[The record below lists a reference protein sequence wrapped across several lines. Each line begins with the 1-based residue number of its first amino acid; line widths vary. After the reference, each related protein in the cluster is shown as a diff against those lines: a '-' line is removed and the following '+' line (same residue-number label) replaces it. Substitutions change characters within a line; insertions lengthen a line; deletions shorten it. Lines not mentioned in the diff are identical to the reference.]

1 MTYKGIGEYR
11 AITLTIGEDNV
22 TGTTGNDTI
31 SAPIVQESG
40 GGTAASLE
48 DIDVV
53 DGGAG
58 TDTMNVTLTAGDA
71 PAANV
76 SNVEV
81 INVRATGGATIDL
94 ANVTGVEQVW
104 NKGSNDV
111 ALVIDNASS
120 TDITFGVA
128 NTAADSVIVFADDAV
143 DGTADELKLV
153 LSSASD
159 ADISADNA
167 SANGNVIEAVSL
179 TVTGDNVADI
189 TGVGNAVETLTIT
202 GTGSVDLTVD
212 ATALATLDA
221 SAMTEALDIDI
232 SAASSTALNV
242 ETGAGDDR
250 VVIDGD
256 LLIAANDEIVV
267 ALGAGTNTLALT
279 NIDTQTA
286 MGTLVFDAA
295 TLTGVS
301 AVEFTDAALIGAAA
315 TIDFDGI
322 TVDSIVF
329 ADVVNADGFSL
340 ALDNTA
346 TTLDVTFEGTFNV
359 ATTDVADLEFVNA
372 EVVTLNVGDDVIG
385 ATILGEA
392 LTDLTVNVTAD
403 AASFGIAT
411 AATDLVTIE
420 GQGDA
425 DLDTLTSITLND
437 TSDAGDAVFI
447 VDLVDTTVVSTIA
460 LSGGEATDFTIDVSL
475 AAFDGAVTVE
485 IGDFGVDADGVTAG
499 GLSYTSDDANGVRET
514 FKFVGTN
521 IGDITIETGS
531 FLAGIGATADRL
543 DFSQIAGIDALDDLS
558 IELVG
563 ADTVITAADGQFD
576 GTITVTGVDLTTDA
590 VNFIL

>member
-1 MTYKGIGEYR
+1 MTS
-11 AITLTIGEDNV
+11 TWWLTVGEDNIV
-22 TGTTGNDTI
+22 GTAGNDTI
-31 SAPIVQESG
+31 SAPIVQNNTGLTVETLES
-40 GGTAASLE
+40 
-48 DIDVV
+48 IDVI

-58 TDTMNVTLTAGDA
+58 TDTLNVTLAGGA
-71 PAANV
+71 PAAMI
-76 SNVEV
+76 SNVEI
-81 INVRATGGATIDL
+81 INVRATGASTIDL

-104 NKGSNDV
+104 NRGSNDV
-111 ALVIDNASS
+111 ALTIGNASS

-159 ADISADNA
+159 AVISADDA

-189 TGVGNAVETLTIT
+189 MGVGNAVETLTIT
-202 GTGSVDLTVD
+202 GTGSVDLTVN

-256 LLIAANDEIVV
+256 LLLAANEDIVV

-279 NIDTQTA
+279 NIDDEGA
-286 MGTLVFDAA
+286 IGTLVFDAA
-295 TLTGVS
+295 TLTDVD
-301 AVEFTDAALIGAAA
+301 AVELVDAISIGASA
-315 TIDFDGI
+315 TIDFEGVAPSTLVFGGAIDGD
-322 TVDSIVF
+322 TSTL
-329 ADVVNADGFSL
+329 S
-340 ALDNTA
+340 LDNTA
-346 TTLDVTFEGTFNV
+346 TTLDTTFEAALGLT
-359 ATTDVADLEFVNA
+359 
-372 EVVTLNVGDDVIG
+372 
-385 ATILGEA
+385 GEA
-392 LTDLTVNVTAD
+392 LTVDFLTAEVLTINTEDDVLGTTLVGNEVTSLTVNATESATTFGD
-403 AASFGIAT
+403 AAVAG
-411 AATDLVTIE
+411 DEVTIL

-425 DLDTLTSITLND
+425 DLDTLTSITLSD
-437 TSDAGDAVFI
+437 TSEDGDVAFVVI
-447 VDLVDTTVVSTIA
+447 LDDTTNVSTIA
-460 LSGGEATDFTIDVSL
+460 LSGGEATDFTLDVRL
-475 AAFDGAVTVE
+475 ADFDGAVTIN
-485 IGDFGVDADGVTAG
+485 IGDFGVDADGVTTG
-499 GLSYTSDDANGVRET
+499 GLSYTSDNTNGVRET

-521 IGDITIETGS
+521 IGDITIEAGS

-558 IELVG
+558 IELLG
-563 ADTVITAADGQFD
+563 GNTVITAADGQFD
-576 GTITVTGVDLTTDA
+576 GTIIVTGVDLTTDA